1 MAENNQPTSEELR
14 EQLAGIA
21 RRLFER
27 KLLDTAGGNLSAR
40 CGESILISPRYSG
53 SKRHWQLDPQDF
65 VEGPIASD
73 ELLVHPRFSREGK
86 AHLAIYRALP
96 IVNSVI
102 HAHPFHVLP
111 FAALS
116 RPIPSVLEGT
126 RKFGTVP
133 VASYAPAHSTDLAF
147 GALELL
153 QEQQAA
159 LQAQAAAVVLPT
171 HGILVAGKD
180 IWAVADALERIDW
193 NAWCL
198 IAMKILG
205 EA

>member
-1 MAENNQPTSEELR
+1 MAESAELTAQEIR

-40 CGESILISPRYSG
+40 FGENLIISPRYAG
-53 SKRHWQLDPQDF
+53 SKRHWQLTPDDF
-65 VEGPIASD
+65 IEGPILGD
-73 ELLVHPRFSREGK
+73 EMLSHPRFSREGK
-86 AHLAIYRALP
+86 AHLGLYRALP
-96 IVNSVI
+96 IVRGVI

-116 RPIPSVLEGT
+116 RPIPPVLEGT
-126 RKFGTVP
+126 QKFGTVP
-133 VASYAPAHSTDLAF
+133 VAPFAPAHSAELA
-147 GALELL
+147 AYAVELI
-153 QEQQAA
+153 QQQQAA
-159 LQAQAAAVVLPT
+159 LQIQAAAVILPT

-180 IWAVADALERIDW
+180 IWAAADALERIDW

-198 IAMKILG
+198 LAMKTL
-205 EA
+205 E

>member
-1 MAENNQPTSEELR
+1 MAENNTTNSIDVR

-40 CGESILISPRYSG
+40 CGEQIIISPRYSG
-53 SKRHWQLDPQDF
+53 SKRHWQLEGRDF
-65 VEGPIASD
+65 IEGDIDKD
-73 ELLVHPRFSREGK
+73 ELLADPRFSREGR

-96 IVNSVI
+96 MVNGVI
-102 HAHPFHVLP
+102 HAHPFHILP

-116 RPIPSVLEGT
+116 RSIPSVLEDT

-133 VASYAPAHSTDLAF
+133 VAPYAPAHSAELASN
-147 GALELL
+147 ALRLL
-153 QEQQAA
+153 QEQPTA
-159 LQAQAAAVVLPT
+159 LQAQAAAVILPT

-180 IWAVADALERIDW
+180 IWAAADALERIDW

-198 IAMKILG
+198 IAMRLLG
-205 EA
+205 EG